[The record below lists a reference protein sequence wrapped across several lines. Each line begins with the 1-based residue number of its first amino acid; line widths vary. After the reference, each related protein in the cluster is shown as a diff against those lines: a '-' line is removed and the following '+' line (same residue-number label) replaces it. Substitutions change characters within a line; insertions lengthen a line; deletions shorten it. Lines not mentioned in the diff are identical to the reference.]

1 MRRVENFIKIVVLTV
16 MMTAVL
22 LVVDLLVLTCFGV
35 WTDAGLSRVSMTGL
49 AEQTSRMCDERGAL
63 QYSMSQQG
71 MAKLDAFEGF
81 AFIMDDAGDVVWS
94 YRMPPE
100 LPVHYT
106 IKDAVQFSRY
116 YLMDYPVYTYIMED
130 GILVAGMPRQ
140 TVWKY
145 VLSFQIRTIEMF
157 ASVIPVL
164 FLINIVL
171 LLAVPFLIIR
181 RDAHR
186 RERQR
191 TSWIAGVSHDIR
203 TPLSLV
209 LGYADELLRAAK
221 DSAGV
226 LEKSAVARKAQM
238 IEHQAIRM
246 KTLVTNLNTSNKL
259 AYGMGVWHRENVLLA
274 ELMRASICEIL
285 NRGLDEKYDI
295 CVIISDSLEQLSVR
309 GDRELIKRLME
320 NLVNNAINH
329 NPQGCEIRVC
339 LTTERFWRFD
349 RIVLEVSDNGGGV
362 SKKQLHILQ
371 TLAKT
376 DKLPEHGLG
385 LRLVRQIAAFH
396 HWRVRFLNRAE
407 GGLACRVYISGH
419 RRDGTQQQGRSYL

>member
-1 MRRVENFIKIVVLTV
+1 
-16 MMTAVL
+16 
-22 LVVDLLVLTCFGV
+22 
-35 WTDAGLSRVSMTGL
+35 
-49 AEQTSRMCDERGAL
+49 
-63 QYSMSQQG
+63 
-71 MAKLDAFEGF
+71 
-81 AFIMDDAGDVVWS
+81 
-94 YRMPPE
+94 MPPE

-116 YLMDYPVYTYIMED
+116 YLMGYPVYTYIMED

-226 LEKSAVARKAQM
+226 LEKGAVARKAQM

-259 AYGMGVWHRENVLLA
+259 AYGMGLWHRENVLLA
-274 ELMRASICEIL
+274 ELMRASMCEIL

-295 CVIISDSLEQLSVR
+295 CVTISDSLEQLSVR

-396 HWRVRFLNRAE
+396 HWRVRFFNRAE
-407 GGLACRVYISGH
+407 GGLACRVYISGR
-419 RRDGTQQQGRSYL
+419 RRDGTQQQGKSYL